1 MEPVISRI
9 KKDGN
14 VFKILVY
21 PREALEFKRGKK
33 EISEVLA
40 SEEIYADIEQGEK
53 ASLQDL
59 KNSFGTENII
69 DIAKK
74 ILHDGELQLPKE
86 LRDEMINKKRKQIAT
101 IISKTAI
108 NPQTKA
114 PHPIDRILG
123 VMEKAGLNINFYGKA
138 EDQVKEVIEK
148 IKEEIPL
155 SIETAKMEIRIPSIY
170 AGSAYGQMKLL
181 GKILKEQ
188 WNNDGSFSCTL
199 EVPAG
204 QKNDVYDKL
213 GSLAHGQALIKEI

>member
-9 KKDGN
+9 KKGGN

-21 PREALEFKRGKK
+21 PREALEFKQGKK
-33 EISEVLA
+33 EISEVLVA
-40 SEEIYADIEQGEK
+40 EEIYTDVEKGEK

-59 KNSFGTENII
+59 KNGFGTENIL

-74 ILHDGELQLPKE
+74 ILNDGELQLPKK
-86 LRDEMINKKRKQIAT
+86 LRDEILDKKKKQIAT

-114 PHPIDRILG
+114 PHPIERILG

-138 EDQVKEVIEK
+138 EDQVKEVIER

-155 SIETAKMEIRIPSIY
+155 SIETAKMEIKIPSTY
-170 AGSAYGQMKLL
+170 AGSAYGQIKSL

-199 EVPAG
+199 EIPAG

-213 GSLAHGQALIKEI
+213 GSLTHGQALIKEV

>member
-9 KKDGN
+9 KKGGN

-21 PREALEFKRGKK
+21 PREALEFKKGKK

-86 LRDEMINKKRKQIAT
+86 LRDEMINKKKKQIAT

-114 PHPIDRILG
+114 PHPIERILG

-155 SIETAKMEIRIPSIY
+155 SIETAKMEIRIPSTY
-170 AGSAYGQMKLL
+170 AGPAYGQIKSL

-213 GSLAHGQALIKEI
+213 GGLAHGQALIKEI